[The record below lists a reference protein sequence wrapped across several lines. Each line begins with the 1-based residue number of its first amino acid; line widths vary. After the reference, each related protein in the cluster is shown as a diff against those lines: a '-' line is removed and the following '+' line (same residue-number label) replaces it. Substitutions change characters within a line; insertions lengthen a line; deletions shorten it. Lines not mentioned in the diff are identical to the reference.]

1 MAKVG
6 RLVKELMIQELTAA
20 LRERPSF
27 FVASIGPLHA
37 VEADTLRKR
46 LRTVNARLFRVRR
59 KLGLQGFKALDINGG
74 TTAMMDGSVGLVLPG
89 EDIVPAAKLLVD
101 FAKEN
106 HEKLAVRGGLVEGQ
120 VLDKKGLEFLASL
133 PSKPQ
138 LIAELI
144 GVLESPITDVILT
157 LEGALGELAWI
168 LEEAAKA
175 KPVAPA
181 AQPEAGPA
189 DRARGEGDS
198 APAGEPMAQPPQ
210 DAASQGAPSATA

>member
-6 RLVKELMIQELTAA
+6 RLVKELMVRELTEA

-27 FVASIGPLHA
+27 FVASMGPLQA

-59 KLGLQGFKALDINGG
+59 TLGLQGFKSLQIDGS
-74 TTAMMDGSVGLVLPG
+74 TTAMLEGSVGLVLPG

-101 FAKEN
+101 FAKD
-106 HEKLAVRGGLVEGQ
+106 HQEKLAVRGGLVEGQ

-144 GVLESPITDVILT
+144 GVLESPITDLILT
-157 LEGALGELAWI
+157 LEGALGELPWVI
-168 LEEAAKA
+168 EEASKSRKA
-175 KPVAPA
+175 DSPDEPPAAAVAPKPTTPDA
-181 AQPEAGPA
+181 PSDAG
-189 DRARGEGDS
+189 
-198 APAGEPMAQPPQ
+198 
-210 DAASQGAPSATA
+210 AASPPSA